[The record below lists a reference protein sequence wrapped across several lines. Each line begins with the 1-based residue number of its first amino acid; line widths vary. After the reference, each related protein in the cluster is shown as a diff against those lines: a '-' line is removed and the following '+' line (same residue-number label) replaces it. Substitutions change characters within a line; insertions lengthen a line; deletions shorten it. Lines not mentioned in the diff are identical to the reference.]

1 MLRQFQRHFM
11 TMICVPATSAMRI
24 YRNNYTTRLFNSLQQ
39 TYPVI
44 ERLVGAAFFKRLARD
59 FIAQEPS
66 FNADLNRYGKGFADF
81 VRIYPAVQG
90 LSYLADV
97 AALEWLIHESSCAPD
112 RDADTLSALLA
123 AAGDYGSARV
133 MLHPALRLHDSK
145 YPIHSIWL
153 SNQPGAPERTIP
165 LAGAHTYLMICRQQH
180 QIMLSS
186 LDEASYVAMHVLA
199 RGYDLESAVDAASTI
214 AADFDIRGFLKR
226 LLAPGVACGI
236 HAGSS

>member
-1 MLRQFQRHFM
+1 M

-44 ERLVGAAFFKRLARD
+44 ERLVGGVFFRRLARD

-123 AAGDYGSARV
+123 VAARDYGSARV
-133 MLHPALRLHDSK
+133 MLHPALRLHHSK

-165 LAGAHTYLMICRQQH
+165 LEGAHTYLMICRQQH
-180 QIMLSS
+180 EVMLSS

-214 AADFDIRGFLKR
+214 AADFDIREFLKR